1 MILMN
6 TMPLGG
12 PKRKIFAFEMSPGSQ
27 SQIWCLGAAE
37 TRLEEVD
44 MEILRGLENLGAPWD
59 CMGRFP
65 VTKKQPGIIETI
77 GANMILDMWKPQYG
91 SIRYHP
97 DTECEH

>member
-1 MILMN
+1 
-6 TMPLGG
+6 
-12 PKRKIFAFEMSPGSQ
+12 MSPGSQ

-65 VTKKQPGIIETI
+65 VTKRQAGIIKTI
-77 GANMILDMWKPQYG
+77 GANMILDMFLEIYHG
-91 SIRYHP
+91 SIRYRP
-97 DTECEH
+97 DTGMGALVYSSLPC

>member
-1 MILMN
+1 MDQKEKYSHSKCRQAARVKNLVS
-6 TMPLGG
+6 GG
-12 PKRKIFAFEMSPGSQ
+12 SGNPIS
-27 SQIWCLGAAE
+27 
-37 TRLEEVD
+37 EEVD